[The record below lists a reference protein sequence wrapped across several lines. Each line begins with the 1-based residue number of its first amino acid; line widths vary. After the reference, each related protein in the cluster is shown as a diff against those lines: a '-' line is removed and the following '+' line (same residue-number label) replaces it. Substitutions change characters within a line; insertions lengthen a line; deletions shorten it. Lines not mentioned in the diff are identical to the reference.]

1 MNPEITRRRFLARSA
16 LTAGGVATVLSG
28 CNAGTSGSSSNGGS
42 GGTVTLTVMY
52 NNNELTKE
60 HIAGFEKDNP
70 GIRVEFIQ
78 TDATRLNAMLASGNP
93 PDLVR
98 AAAVGSANTNARGL
112 AADLTPY
119 LEKSQVLRTDDLLAV
134 NDSFRW
140 DGSKIGQGPCYGI
153 VKDWSQDATLWYN
166 TKLFDKAKVPHL
178 SDTEP
183 ISHDELLAVG
193 KKLTTRRGG
202 KAQVY
207 GLGLEWA
214 WNLWAPIMTMIMQ
227 QGEQVF
233 SDDLTKVDL
242 NTAAARRAIAWYVD
256 FGRAGVGPTSLD
268 PLPDGADL
276 TTFLAQRMAI
286 TQDGYWYGGN
296 FVKEAAHAGQHP
308 DGARAG
314 DGGHAGQ
321 PDVRGSGRLHPGQG
335 QAQGRGLEAD
345 GVLHGRSAGRGAR
358 QERLGP
364 ARAEVA
370 AAEASAGAAVPE
382 AGLRRR
388 AGRADARRAAAGLA
402 VRHER
407 HVRQHRRQ
415 APAAG
420 DQEPGECGGSLQGD
434 HRRDQ
439 PEAQARQRAD
449 RLMAARSWS
458 RYSNRTF
465 YLFVSPWVAGFL
477 LLTAVPLGYAFGMS
491 LTNFDGSS
499 PRWRWVGLRNYAELL
514 RDGDAWAA
522 MLRTIGFTA
531 IVVPLSVAGALGLAV
546 LLNRRL
552 KAVGL
557 WRTIFFLPSVV
568 PVVAMAIMWK
578 LVFNRDAGLL
588 NAVLRSWRA
597 SSRSPGW
604 STRWRSTPSSSCRC
618 GGWGVAWSS
627 RSPRCKGCP
636 PSWKRPRWWTAPVGG
651 GCSGTSPC
659 R

>member
-28 CNAGTSGSSSNGGS
+28 CNAGTSGSSSNGDS
-42 GGTVTLTVMY
+42 GATVTLTVMY

-60 HIAGFEKDNP
+60 HIAGFEKANP

-166 TKLFDKAKVPHL
+166 TKLFGKAKVPHL

-193 KKLTTRRGG
+193 KKLTTRSGG
-202 KAQVY
+202 KTQLY

-242 NTAAARRAIAWYVD
+242 NTVAARRAISWYVD

-276 TTFLAQRMAI
+276 STFLAQRMAI

-296 FVKEAAHAGQHP
+296 FVKEAALQGSIRMAPAPVMGDTRVSPTYAGIGAYIPAKAKHKDEAWKLMEYFMAGPPAEERAKSGWGLPALKSLLPKLPQDLPYQKQAHQVAQSELQHAKPLP
-308 DGARAG
+308 DSPYVTSDTCSSIIDKHLQRAIKN
-314 DGGHAGQ
+314 Q
-321 PDVRGSGRLHPGQG
+321 
-335 QAQGRGLEAD
+335 
-345 GVLHGRSAGRGAR
+345 
-358 QERLGP
+358 
-364 ARAEVA
+364 
-370 AAEASAGAAVPE
+370 ASAEE
-382 AGLRRR
+382 A
-388 AGRADARRAAAGLA
+388 
-402 VRHER
+402 
-407 HVRQHRRQ
+407 
-415 APAAG
+415 
-420 DQEPGECGGSLQGD
+420 C
-434 HRRDQ
+434 
-439 PEAQARQRAD
+439 
-449 RLMAARSWS
+449 
-458 RYSNRTF
+458 
-465 YLFVSPWVAGFL
+465 
-477 LLTAVPLGYAFGMS
+477 
-491 LTNFDGSS
+491 
-499 PRWRWVGLRNYAELL
+499 
-514 RDGDAWAA
+514 
-522 MLRTIGFTA
+522 TA
-531 IVVPLSVAGALGLAV
+531 ITDEI
-546 LLNRRL
+546 NQKL
-552 KAVGL
+552 KQGKEQ
-557 WRTIFFLPSVV
+557 I
-568 PVVAMAIMWK
+568 
-578 LVFNRDAGLL
+578 G
-588 NAVLRSWRA
+588 
-597 SSRSPGW
+597 
-604 STRWRSTPSSSCRC
+604 
-618 GGWGVAWSS
+618 
-627 RSPRCKGCP
+627 
-636 PSWKRPRWWTAPVGG
+636 
-651 GCSGTSPC
+651 
-659 R
+659 